1 VDVTGLLADGP
12 GPALGQRRAEV
23 LEALCSAGT
32 PLRVQEVARRT
43 GVHANT
49 ARFHLDALVDAGLAT
64 REAQARAAPGRPSFA
79 YRAVAHA
86 PVAGHRQYRLLA
98 EMLSSLIE
106 GLLPDPGQA
115 AVQAGREWGRF
126 LTERPAPYQ
135 RITAAEA
142 VSRLLAVLAEIGF
155 APETGPAAVRQSG
168 PEGGS
173 AHAHQFAQGSGPA
186 WTQRLTPQSRPADAR
201 RLAPETGPARAP
213 EVWLRRCPFREV
225 AEHRRDVVCQ
235 LHLGLMQG
243 VLDQLHAPVTAAR
256 IHPFAE
262 PSLCIAELAT
272 VPAPG

>member
-1 VDVTGLLADGP
+1 MDVTGLLAGGS
-12 GPALGQRRAEV
+12 GPALGQRRADV
-23 LEALCSAGT
+23 LDVLRSASE

-49 ARFHLDALVDAGLAT
+49 ARFHLDALVEAGLAT
-64 REAQARAAPGRPSFA
+64 REAQARATPGRPSFA
-79 YRAVAHA
+79 YRATAHA
-86 PVAGHRQYRLLA
+86 ATAGHRQYRLLA

-115 AVQAGREWGRF
+115 AAEAGREWGRY

-142 VSRLLAVLAEIGF
+142 ISRLLAVLAEIGF
-155 APETGPAAVRQSG
+155 APETGSAGAQQFV
-168 PEGGS
+168 PE
-173 AHAHQFAQGSGPA
+173 AGPA
-186 WTQRLTPQSRPADAR
+186 GAR
-201 RLAPETGPARAP
+201 RAAPEPGAAGSRR

-243 VLDQLHAPVTAAR
+243 VLEQLRAPVTATQ

-262 PSLCIAELAT
+262 PSLCIAELT
-272 VPAPG
+272 VLPASA